1 MSARAFEALLARLYT
16 DEQARRDFLT
26 DPRGTAARAGLEPS
40 EIDSLAAIDRV
51 GLELSAESFARKRAT
66 RGPRRSAWRR
76 RLTGLALWLR
86 A

>member
-1 MSARAFEALLARLYT
+1 VSARVFEAFLARLYT

-26 DPRGTAARAGLEPS
+26 DPRGTAARVGLEPS

-51 GLELSAESFARKRAT
+51 GLELSAESFAGKRAA

-76 RLTGLALWLR
+76 RLSALAQILKP
-86 A
+86 

>member
-1 MSARAFEALLARLYT
+1 MSARVFEAFLARLYT

-51 GLELSAESFARKRAT
+51 GLELSAASFARKRAA

-76 RLTGLALWLR
+76 RLSALAQSLKP
-86 A
+86 